1 VKQVALAIV
10 VAVACL
16 VLTGCDEANPH
27 GGATVGARALEGRL
41 LAPCCWIQTLDV
53 HESELASSLRAE
65 ISQRLARGESGEA
78 IEDDL
83 AARYGERIRA
93 VPKGRD
99 PRSTVPVVVG
109 IGMLASLFGLVML
122 ARRWT
127 KGAADAT
134 LVANT
139 NTPKSKRDEYD
150 DRIEDELAQLDDL

>member
-27 GGATVGARALEGRL
+27 GGATVSARALQGRL

-65 ISQRLARGESGEA
+65 IAQRLVRGESGEA

-109 IGMLASLFGLVML
+109 ACMLVSLFGLVIL
-122 ARRWT
+122 VRRWT
-127 KGAADAT
+127 KRAADT
-134 LVANT
+134 TVVANT
-139 NTPKSKRDEYD
+139 DAPTGKHDEYD